1 MGVLLGNAM
10 VEFADLI
17 QQIGAGRK
25 YPSCIAD
32 S

>member
-10 VEFADLI
+10 VEFANLI

-25 YPSCIAD
+25 YPSRIAD